1 MPLSTLKKREK
12 VCNLFERRLFR
23 AMIVHFVLLFALCT
37 VINVGAAALQV
48 VPGAYSS
55 GKPYVRC
62 AIDGVSTRCFLDTGS
77 AMTLVANSKR
87 FAAYTNAGA
96 TSFKSASGVAQRTE
110 TIRVSGIQIDDLVFQ
125 NVTIGR
131 VNFRGAENTL
141 GIDLVGR
148 QPFVLKFREKDV
160 MILNS
165 ARPALPWTT
174 LGVSAQGLLTI
185 PVGVGD
191 NVVRALWDTG
201 VAVTSVDQSFVE
213 GNPQDFVPTKNNVR
227 GVDGAGK
234 AMLLQ
239 IYRAKKLAIG
249 DEIFEDVRVVA
260 VDLSVLRESV
270 SKDIQAIVGFNVIGK
285 ADWFFDRK
293 SRLWKCER

>member
-1 MPLSTLKKREK
+1 MIAQ
-12 VCNLFERRLFR
+12 VVLF
-23 AMIVHFVLLFALCT
+23 FAFCT
-37 VINVGAAALQV
+37 VIKVGAATLQV

-62 AIDGVSTRCFLDTGS
+62 TIDGIETRCFLDTGS

-87 FAAYTNAGA
+87 FANYTNAGD
-96 TSFKSASGVAQRTE
+96 TSFKSASGIAQHTE
-110 TIRVSGIQIDDLVFQ
+110 TIRVGSVQIDEVTFQDL
-125 NVTIGR
+125 TIGR

-148 QPFVLKFREKDV
+148 QSFALKFGGKDA
-160 MILNS
+160 MILN
-165 ARPALPWTT
+165 APRPALPWTT

-185 PVGVGD
+185 PVGVGN

-201 VAVTSVDQSFVE
+201 VAVTSVDQSFVLT
-213 GNPQDFVPTKNNVR
+213 NPQDFIPMKNYVR

-239 IYRAKKLAIG
+239 MYRAKKLAIG
-249 DEIFEDVRVVA
+249 DEIFADVRVIA
-260 VDLSVLRESV
+260 VDLSLLRESV
-270 SKDIQAIVGFNVIGK
+270 SKDVQAIVGFNVIRK